1 MQSSVL
7 KLRVMHVRKTA
18 DFAVYARRHRRI
30 QVCGSKVP
38 QPFDLPPASDRKN
51 SGAPHILL
59 NPQRSA
65 FRHDP

>member
-18 DFAVYARRHRRI
+18 DFAVYPRRHRRI

-38 QPFDLPPASDRKN
+38 QPFDLPPASDQKN
-51 SGAPHILL
+51 PGARQLL
-59 NPQRSA
+59 
-65 FRHDP
+65 